1 MKKKRTL
8 LTLFV
13 AFAITGLLAQE
24 SRTITGTI
32 TDGHEPLENVRIHG
46 GQADTATF
54 TDAEG
59 NYQISAEP
67 GDLIEF
73 SYTGMKT
80 YKVRVEDVTR
90 YLNMV
95 MVPDVQ
101 ELEGVTVQGSNR
113 KSQRELAEEYRS
125 NPDLIQTAYGII
137 DARTAPGKIR
147 MLSGDNILPINLCI
161 LDAIRNR
168 FAGIWVRGD
177 CQQGGSI
184 IIRGPGSLN
193 QTRVAIFDIDG
204 QIFSDVPLWLDVN
217 AIERMA
223 IVSSM
228 AYSARYGSTAGN
240 VGGVIIINTIS
251 GQAAVSSKIKDLARL
266 RNNYVSDEVY
276 TEQELAQNAPTY
288 LRELRAALSFGDA
301 QQTYY
306 DFETQY
312 SASPHFYLDA
322 YRVFS
327 GYSQGESIMEAIAG
341 TLADKWA
348 DNAPVLKALAY
359 QMEEQGQHREALE
372 LYKDIFILRPH
383 YSQSYLDLARA
394 YRAEGE
400 TGKAA
405 SMFARYK
412 YLLDEGFLSP
422 SGDFGKIMQHES
434 DNLLALEGGDIGA
447 DRRKIQTDPY
457 VDGSTRVVVEWND
470 SEAEFELQFVNPE
483 GQYSSWMHTY
493 AEMED
498 RILDEK
504 DNGYAIA
511 EFVIDENL
519 PGTWTVNAIYRGNK
533 SLTPTYL
540 KVTTYTAYGERG
552 QRKNIRSFKL
562 QVKDVNQRLFSLDN
576 PGVSRVR

>member
-1 MKKKRTL
+1 MKKIFS
-8 LTLFV
+8 LFV
-13 AFAITGLLAQE
+13 ITLCLATSGLLAQE
-24 SRTITGTI
+24 SRTISGTI
-32 TDGHEPLENVRIHG
+32 TDGREPLENVRIEI
-46 GQADTATF
+46 GQSEAATF
-54 TDAEG
+54 TTAEG
-59 NYQISAEP
+59 KYEILAEP

-90 YLNMV
+90 HLNMV
-95 MVPDVQ
+95 MIPDVE
-101 ELEGVTVQGSNR
+101 ELEEVTVKGSNR
-113 KSQRELAEEYRS
+113 KSQKELAEEYRS

-137 DARTAPGKIR
+137 DARTAPGTIR

-184 IIRGPGSLN
+184 TIRGPGSIGN
-193 QTRVAIFDIDG
+193 PRVAIFDIDG

-251 GQAAVSSKIKDLARL
+251 GQAAVSSKVKDLARL

-276 TEQELAQNAPTY
+276 TEKDLVKNAPTY
-288 LRELRAALSFGDA
+288 LRELQAADSFEEA

-306 DFETQY
+306 EYETQY

-327 GYSQGESIMEAIAG
+327 GYSQGEGMMEAIAG
-341 TLADKWA
+341 TLGEKWA
-348 DNAPVLKALAY
+348 NNATILKALAY
-359 QMEEQGQHREALE
+359 QMEEQGQSEEAFE
-372 LYKDIFILRPH
+372 HYKDIFILRPH

-394 YRAEGE
+394 YRTEGE

-405 SMFARYK
+405 SMYARYK

-422 SGDFGKIMQHES
+422 SGDFGKIIQHES

-457 VDGSTRVVVEWND
+457 VDGSTRVVIEWND
-470 SEAEFELQFVNPE
+470 SEAEFELQFVNPD
-483 GQYSSWMHTY
+483 GQYSSWKHTY
-493 AEMED
+493 AEMEE

-504 DNGYAIA
+504 DNGYSVA

-519 PGTWTVNAIYRGNK
+519 PGTWSVNAIYRGNK

-552 QRKNIRSFKL
+552 QREDIRSFKL